1 MDNVLQDKKT
11 IVPKMLLAVACKQRE
26 SFLYQK
32 KKHAKDELDG
42 TIFFSFQILRAPTVS
57 VMWCFVTY
65 SDGCITS

>member
-1 MDNVLQDKKT
+1 
-11 IVPKMLLAVACKQRE
+11 MLLAVACKQRE

-42 TIFFSFQILRAPTVS
+42 TIFFFFQIFCAPTVS

-65 SDGCITS
+65 SDGCTTS